1 MIEQITGHK
10 KTQRMF
16 FFGVMRF
23 TQHMEAL
30 LTLRAAIEHAYVIY
44 NSKQHIQEKTMTTT
58 RNWKGKHITIQ
69 LFKHSS
75 SFLFWDITNLL
86 QVM

>member
-1 MIEQITGHK
+1 MIEQINGHK
-10 KTQRMF
+10 KNTVYV

-44 NSKQHIQEKTMTTT
+44 NSE
-58 RNWKGKHITIQ
+58 
-69 LFKHSS
+69 
-75 SFLFWDITNLL
+75 
-86 QVM
+86 